1 VRPDRQA
8 PPARVRPAAEAVAAF
23 FLGHALFY
31 KLKKSFA
38 DVI

>member
-8 PPARVRPAAEAVAAF
+8 PPARVRPEGIALAAF
-23 FLGHALFY
+23 FY